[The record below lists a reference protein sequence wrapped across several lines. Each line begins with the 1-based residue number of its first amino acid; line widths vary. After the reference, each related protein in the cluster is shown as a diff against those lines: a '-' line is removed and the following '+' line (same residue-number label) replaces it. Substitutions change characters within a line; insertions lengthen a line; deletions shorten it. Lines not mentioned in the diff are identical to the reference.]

1 MTFSKRSTW
10 CEKTLTLSSRA
21 LTKRRHELIPGH
33 YPQTLTTRIVRK
45 LYPRNMKH
53 ICNQLWCD
61 RDVRTSDMSEKERY
75 WTIYP
80 VYIGVKLLD
89 QHERTCVRDV
99 TQWLPSP
106 TMYNRGKVSVG
117 KVQQYDLAFWMNAL
131 SRKVLRE
138 CLVGI
143 IITELKRERGAKS
156 EDEEASEWRG
166 FRVGVDLRL
175 GVIDMTNV
183 NRIERGGRKKQSE
196 SSNTVQL

>member
-117 KVQQYDLAFWMNAL
+117 KVQQYDLAFWMNAS

-143 IITELKRERGAKS
+143 IITEPKRERGRIRRQ
-156 EDEEASEWRG
+156 RG
-166 FRVGVDLRL
+166 TGMKRVPGRSGFTLRCHRH
-175 GVIDMTNV
+175 V
-183 NRIERGGRKKQSE
+183 
-196 SSNTVQL
+196 